1 MKIGS
6 TEIKPTKI
14 VCLGR
19 NYLKHA
25 KELDSPV
32 PTEPIFFVKTV
43 NTIVADNKP
52 IVYPKILFENEEFN
66 RVDHEVELAFILS
79 KKCKKVS
86 AENAFDCIQG
96 YAVFLDITARKMQI
110 FDRNKNLPW
119 YRSKNFDTFSAIGP
133 RIVPRKKV
141 EDPHNLNIKLELNG
155 EVKQNSNTSYMI
167 FKIPK
172 LIEYISSFLTL
183 EEGDIV
189 ATGTP
194 SGVGPIQPRDVIRA
208 SIEKIG
214 TITHKVILEDLR

>member
-32 PTEPIFFVKTV
+32 PTEPVFFVKTI
-43 NTIVADNKP
+43 NSIITDGKP
-52 IVYPKILFENEEFN
+52 IIYPRILYENEEFN

-79 KKCKKVS
+79 KRCKKIWS
-86 AENAFDCIQG
+86 ENAFDYIQG
-96 YAVFLDITARKMQI
+96 YSIFLDITARKMQI

-119 YRSKNFDTFSAIGP
+119 YRSKNFDTFSVIGP
-133 RIVPRKKV
+133 RIVPTDEI
-141 EDPHNLNIKLELNG
+141 EDPHNLNIELLLNG
-155 EVKQNSNTSYMI
+155 KKQQSSNTSYMI

-172 LIEYISSFLTL
+172 MVEYLSSFLTL
-183 EEGDIV
+183 EKGDIV

-194 SGVGPIQPRDVIRA
+194 SGVGPIQPGDVIKA

-214 TITHKVILEDLR
+214 TITHGVILED